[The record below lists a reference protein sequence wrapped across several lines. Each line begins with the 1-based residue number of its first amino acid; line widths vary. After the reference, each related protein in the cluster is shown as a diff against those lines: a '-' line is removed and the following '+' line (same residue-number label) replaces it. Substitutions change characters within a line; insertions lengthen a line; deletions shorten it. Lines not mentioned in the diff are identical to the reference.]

1 VPVESTGG
9 LGTAGAHWRESMLGN
24 ELMTGFAGP
33 GSEMPFSGVTLG
45 ALRDLGYVVDLSR
58 AEAYRAPAP
67 GSAADR
73 LPGEQIPIGF
83 DEVLRPK
90 GELLVN
96 GALRVIGTSRV
107 IPPALRQIRPLR

>member
-1 VPVESTGG
+1 M
-9 LGTAGAHWRESMLGN
+9 LGT

-33 GSEMPFSGVTLG
+33 GNEMPLSGVTLG

-58 AEAYRAPAP
+58 AESYRAPAP
-67 GSAADR
+67 GTTADR
-73 LPGEQIPIGF
+73 LSGTEVPLGF

-96 GALRVIGTSRV
+96 GSLRLLGSSRV
-107 IPPALRQIRPLR
+107 IPPVLRQLQPTP